1 MALIGLAGIVF
12 ELVVMQAALGALHRV
27 EGSFGDLQ
35 RISRA
40 EQSFQ
45 DADQTHDALHAD
57 VLQALLEGRQGRP
70 LPPDVV
76 GDVDRDAAAFRRQL
90 AAVDSA
96 HLPAGLAL
104 KVRELR
110 PVQLRYVATAQQL
123 ASLARQDPV
132 AANRQ
137 LPVFQAVFVQLE
149 RGQAAVTLQ
158 LGQEV
163 ADADDRAARHQRAAR
178 WRIIV
183 ASLAGLLGL
192 LGLAWLL
199 NRLGRALT
207 ALLARERDVATT
219 LQRSLLPDALP
230 DLHGIGL
237 EVRYVP
243 GGVGT
248 QVGGDWY
255 DVFQLGTGRVGL
267 VIGDVAGHD
276 LRAASVMA
284 QLRHAL
290 RAHAQQGLHP
300 SEVLERLNELCLAQT
315 PDELAT
321 CLYAVLDPV
330 ACTLEVSSAGHYAP
344 MVVSPAGAVRSL
356 AQPASPPVG
365 AMRDVR
371 YPSVRHAFEP
381 GSTLV
386 LFTDGLVER
395 RGESVEDG
403 LARLARLLAVPSDAL
418 GDLGDSLLAGMLGAK
433 PPTDDVALLL
443 VRPVAVLGTHLEGR
457 WPADPT
463 SLVQL
468 RRTLERWLVEGGAD
482 RSEVYEIVVA
492 ASEAATNA
500 IEHAYGPG
508 EAHFEVRCDLNPDD
522 SVVTIVVRDRGQWR
536 SPRGRDRGRGL
547 QLVKG
552 LMDEAEVLT
561 TASGTEVRLCRRLGR
576 STAALWDS
584 RKEQVPT

>member
-1 MALIGLAGIVF
+1 MRPWTRTDDRWRPWARTPVPVLVVARVFVAGAAPAMAHASLRGSQPAVRWPRSQPSGARAVRPVPWCRWLTVPDAGASRSAAYGVRTRRQMALIGLAGIVF

-149 RGQAAVTLQ
+149 RGQAAGTLQ

-321 CLYAVLDPV
+321 CLYAALDPV

-403 LARLARLLAVPSDAL
+403 LARLARLLAVPGDVL
-418 GDLGDSLLAGMLGAK
+418 GDLVSRVGNDFTVDS
-433 PPTDDVALLL
+433 
-443 VRPVAVLGTHLEGR
+443 
-457 WPADPT
+457 
-463 SLVQL
+463 
-468 RRTLERWLVEGGAD
+468 
-482 RSEVYEIVVA
+482 
-492 ASEAATNA
+492 
-500 IEHAYGPG
+500 
-508 EAHFEVRCDLNPDD
+508 
-522 SVVTIVVRDRGQWR
+522 
-536 SPRGRDRGRGL
+536 
-547 QLVKG
+547 
-552 LMDEAEVLT
+552 
-561 TASGTEVRLCRRLGR
+561 
-576 STAALWDS
+576 
-584 RKEQVPT
+584 